1 MGHTVTSV
9 VKLEVLDGLY
19 SPTVLPIPQSIFGC
33 YFILQV
39 FHASNQFKLT
49 HLHFNQKYNNDKTV
63 ST

>member
-39 FHASNQFKLT
+39 FHASNQFDT
-49 HLHFNQKYNNDKTV
+49 FTF
-63 ST
+63 